1 MNNNDRF
8 VNYTCLESLLIEG
21 EEIATEGVLSSIFS
35 KKNPANMSDNEVI
48 AKYLYDNKLLVKN
61 EKEAEENRV
70 QTYIFSTISE
80 KDPRGQALAG
90 IKFTIN
96 GYRSPDNELTTYWV
110 STVDVKS
117 DKTKSISIMY
127 SDRKE
132 KNINYNTM
140 LNYVT
145 KKYK

>member
-21 EEIATEGVLSSIFS
+21 EEIATEGILSSIFS
-35 KKNPANMSDNEVI
+35 KKNPDNMSDNEVI
-48 AKYLYDNKLLVKN
+48 AKYLYDNKLLVKS

-96 GYRSPDNELTTYWV
+96 GYRSPDNELITYWV
-110 STVDVKS
+110 STVDAKS
-117 DKTKSISIMY
+117 GKTKSISIMY

-140 LNYVT
+140 LNYVI
-145 KKYK
+145 KNNK

>member
-21 EEIATEGVLSSIFS
+21 EEIATEGILSSIFS
-35 KKNPANMSDNEVI
+35 KKKPDNM
-48 AKYLYDNKLLVKN
+48 
-61 EKEAEENRV
+61 
-70 QTYIFSTISE
+70 
-80 KDPRGQALAG
+80 
-90 IKFTIN
+90 
-96 GYRSPDNELTTYWV
+96 PDNELITYWV
-110 STVDVKS
+110 STVDAKS
-117 DKTKSISIMY
+117 GKTKSISIMY

-145 KKYK
+145 KNYK